1 MNEQQY
7 NQILRIF
14 TSLSFVFLGMK
25 WNWSIFVV
33 LIGNFLIK
41 KWFIFVCLIVEKK
54 FRHNNIFSRIKVY
67 IASHVFI
74 LKCIACVYFL
84 FLSKLNKWN
93 KIWAYWE
100 LKWTDIKCIRNGKH
114 WTNGYFMQWND
125 LHNKTSM
132 YYFLVS
138 NVFSDTIVDP
148 MFNHRFSI
156 FKQWKVRQ
164 LKNKL

>member
-1 MNEQQY
+1 
-7 NQILRIF
+7 
-14 TSLSFVFLGMK
+14 MK

-54 FRHNNIFSRIKVY
+54 FCHNNIFSHIKVY
-67 IASHVFI
+67 IASHIFI
-74 LKCIACVYFL
+74 LKCISCVYFL

-100 LKWTDIKCIRNGKH
+100 LKEKDIKCTSDEIHCVKIL
-114 WTNGYFMQWND
+114 MQWND
-125 LHNKTSM
+125 LYNKTSK
-132 YYFLVS
+132 YYSLS
-138 NVFSDTIVDP
+138 SYILP
-148 MFNHRFSI
+148 KYSMSNHRFSI
-156 FKQWKVRQ
+156 FKQWKLRQ